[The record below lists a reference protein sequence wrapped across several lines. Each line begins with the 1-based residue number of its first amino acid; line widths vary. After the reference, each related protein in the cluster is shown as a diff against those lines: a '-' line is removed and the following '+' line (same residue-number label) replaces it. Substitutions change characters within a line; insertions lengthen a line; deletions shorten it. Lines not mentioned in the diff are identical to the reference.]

1 MTETKVNNQSQT
13 RIVFRHYV
21 TYNKGELEYAKPKCG
36 ELWMCDLGE
45 NNGSI
50 QSGYRPVFIVS
61 NDKNNTYST
70 TVNVFP
76 LTTKMNKRKLPVHVE
91 IWEYEKYGLNSPS
104 TILVEQAMTVEI
116 CKLNRRIGKI
126 EDVELLEKICIAMGI
141 QFPIMTFTR
150 QITIKG

>member
-1 MTETKVNNQSQT
+1 
-13 RIVFRHYV
+13 
-21 TYNKGELEYAKPKCG
+21 
-36 ELWMCDLGE
+36 
-45 NNGSI
+45 
-50 QSGYRPVFIVS
+50 
-61 NDKNNTYST
+61 
-70 TVNVFP
+70 
-76 LTTKMNKRKLPVHVE
+76 MNKRKLPVHVE
-91 IWEYEKYGLNSPS
+91 VWEYEKYGLNSPS